1 MQYGWMQPMKKA
13 YLNTDFMKK
22 YWWKMFDD
30 IIRLSDF
37 GGKKD
42 YHRKKIH
49 LNIVVA
55 CINMPFVKFTEQ
67 ML

>member
-22 YWWKMFDD
+22 YWLKMFDD

-42 YHRKKIH
+42 YHRKKSIW
-49 LNIVVA
+49 
-55 CINMPFVKFTEQ
+55 T
-67 ML
+67 

>member
-1 MQYGWMQPMKKA
+1 MKVTNALSFEYMQYGWMQPMKKA

-42 YHRKKIH
+42 YHRKKSIW
-49 LNIVVA
+49 
-55 CINMPFVKFTEQ
+55 T
-67 ML
+67 

>member
-37 GGKKD
+37 GGKKITTE
-42 YHRKKIH
+42 K
-49 LNIVVA
+49 N
-55 CINMPFVKFTEQ
+55 PFEHSGS
-67 ML
+67 LH